1 MNDKNWQNINQYLNR
16 FDQILWEMTTKMLTA
31 PTTDNITINF
41 IKTMI
46 PHHQAA
52 IYMCESLLKYTTYYP
67 LQNIA
72 RRIIKLQTEG
82 IKQMQNILK
91 TTTGYENEWIETNT
105 YMNKFKQITNEMVQE
120 MKYSSRTM
128 NINYNFVNEM
138 IPHHKGAIAMCIN
151 LLQYNIDPRLKKV
164 ATSIIKFQSQGV
176 KELERIKL
184 KLISAHY
191 SKPI

>member
-1 MNDKNWQNINQYLNR
+1 MNDKTWQNINQYLNR

-31 PTTDNITINF
+31 PTTNNITINF

-91 TTTGYENEWIETNT
+91 TTTGYETNWPDTNT
-105 YMNKFKQITNEMVQE
+105 YMNKFKQITNKMVQD
-120 MKYSSRTM
+120 MKYSPRTV
-128 NINYNFVNEM
+128 NINYDFVNEM
-138 IPHHKGAIAMCIN
+138 IPHHKGAISMCIN

-176 KELERIKL
+176 KELERINHNLNCK
-184 KLISAHY
+184 Y
-191 SKPI
+191 